1 MKHNRTSKKLDRPT
15 RCPYCGAP
23 VQIRPAS
30 EIYGDSSLT
39 GKMYVCSRYPDCNTY
54 VGTHAGTLVPLG
66 QMANGDLRHLR
77 ILAHREFDS
86 MWRTGV
92 MSRGTAYRWL
102 ADLFGLRQ
110 CDAHIGRFGE
120 HQCKALIDKC
130 KELKTFRAK
139 VSA

>member
-1 MKHNRTSKKLDRPT
+1 MKNNRTSKKLDKPM
-15 RCPYCGAP
+15 RCPYCGAS

-30 EIYGDSSLT
+30 DIYGDPGLT
-39 GKMYVCSRYPDCNTY
+39 GKLYVCSRYPVCNTY
-54 VGTHAGTLVPLG
+54 VGTHPGTLTPLG

-86 MWRTGV
+86 MWRNGG
-92 MSRGTAYRWL
+92 MSRKTAYQWL

-110 CDAHIGRFGE
+110 CDAHIGQFGE
-120 HQCKALIDKC
+120 HQCRALISKC
-130 KELKTFRAK
+130 KELKAFRMK